1 MCFLLA
7 AAHPL
12 RRKKPIVTLQR
23 KKLFKMKHALQRK
36 KIAHPLRRKKIAHPL
51 RRKITRNTVILQGED
66 GNVES
71 AMVLI
76 PLLILFL
83 IGIELIIATN
93 LRNGDVAIAQ
103 GEASRRAISGQI
115 YTSDEVV
122 ELSSPDRFAHIRLL
136 ITHRRTTL
144 PQIVPGLIAL
154 MGGSPSTDVKGV
166 AIMEPIN

>member
-1 MCFLLA
+1 MCSLLA
-7 AAHPL
+7 AAHPP
-12 RRKKPIVTLQR
+12 RHKKLIKVKPLLQR
-23 KKLFKMKHALQRK
+23 KIK
-36 KIAHPLRRKKIAHPL
+36 
-51 RRKITRNTVILQGED
+51 RNAVILKDED

-71 AMVLI
+71 ALVLI

-115 YTSDEVV
+115 YGSDEVV

-136 ITHRRTTL
+136 ITHRQTTL
-144 PQIVPGLIAL
+144 PQIIPGLIAL
-154 MGGSPSTDVKGV
+154 MGGSPSTDVKGA

>member
-1 MCFLLA
+1 MVFAKARHMCFLSA
-7 AAHPL
+7 VAHP
-12 RRKKPIVTLQR
+12 LQR
-23 KKLFKMKHALQRK
+23 KKPTVSLQRK
-36 KIAHPLRRKKIAHPL
+36 KPTVSLWRKRR
-51 RRKITRNTVILQGED
+51 RNTVVLQGEA

-83 IGIELIIATN
+83 IGIELVIATN

-103 GEASRRAISGQI
+103 GEASRRAISGQM
-115 YTSDEVV
+115 YASDEVV

-144 PQIVPGLIAL
+144 PQMVPGLIAL
-154 MGGSPSTDVKGV
+154 MSGSPSTDVKGA

>member
-1 MCFLLA
+1 MCFLSA
-7 AAHPL
+7 TANAL
-12 RRKKPIVTLQR
+12 RRK
-23 KKLFKMKHALQRK
+23 
-36 KIAHPLRRKKIAHPL
+36 RRSHTEVL
-51 RRKITRNTVILQGED
+51 HGED

-83 IGIELIIATN
+83 IAVELIIATN
-93 LRNGDVAIAQ
+93 LRNSDVALAQ
-103 GEASRRAISGQI
+103 GEASRRAINGHI
-115 YTSDEVV
+115 YESDEVV
-122 ELSSPDRFAHIRLL
+122 RLSSPDRFAHIRLL

-154 MGGSPSTDVKGV
+154 MGGLPSTDVRGV

>member
-1 MCFLLA
+1 MCFLSA
-7 AAHPL
+7 AAHPP
-12 RRKKPIVTLQR
+12 RRKKLIKMKPLLQR
-23 KKLFKMKHALQRK
+23 KIK
-36 KIAHPLRRKKIAHPL
+36 
-51 RRKITRNTVILQGED
+51 RNTIILKGED

-71 AMVLI
+71 ALVLI

-115 YTSDEVV
+115 YASDEVV

-144 PQIVPGLIAL
+144 PQIIPGLIAL
-154 MGGSPSTDVKGV
+154 VGGLPSTDVKGA

>member
-1 MCFLLA
+1 MCFLSA

-12 RRKKPIVTLQR
+12 RSKKFAVSLQR
-23 KKLFKMKHALQRK
+23 KIKRDTA
-36 KIAHPLRRKKIAHPL
+36 
-51 RRKITRNTVILQGED
+51 VIQGED

-71 AMVLI
+71 ALVLI

-115 YTSDEVV
+115 YASDEVV

-144 PQIVPGLIAL
+144 PQIIPGLIAL
-154 MGGSPSTDVKGV
+154 VGGLPSTDVKGA